1 MLFALANVAR
11 HLGIDPEAALR
22 TTNEKFTRR
31 FAFIETELEK
41 RGSSPKD
48 SNLEE
53 MDALWNQAKEFE
65 RGLER

>member
-22 TTNEKFTRR
+22 ATNEKFVRR
-31 FAFIETELEK
+31 FGYIETELAKLGRE
-41 RGSSPKD
+41 PKD
-48 SNLEE
+48 CNLSE

-65 RGLER
+65 QEL

>member
-22 TTNEKFTRR
+22 STNEKFTRR
-31 FAFIETELEK
+31 FSYIETELEK
-41 RGSSPKD
+41 RGRETKNSK
-48 SNLEE
+48 LAE

-65 RGLER
+65 LGL